1 MLNIDPDESLLSDT
15 FHIKTRLGNG
25 ATSMVYM
32 LVQNDYNQSPDYSK
46 LRVIKI
52 SKASEHERCF
62 KNEVK
67 ILKQLESSDNFK
79 LFYENVLNSSSTG
92 KFIIFENILFE
103 LQSLTLIQSK
113 QLIDI
118 IESLYNC
125 RIIHR
130 DIRPQNLMLDKKY
143 ERLKLIDFGYAETF
157 NINQETK
164 QLPIEGVISY
174 AGLNFFSK
182 FLLNSVAVCYE
193 YERTFDLPCAI
204 NLIMYMTDND
214 VNNKLTSFKDL
225 PSFRERMAATYS
237 YWLDRKNIK
246 KNYADLLNL
255 VDNSQGSPDFGLI
268 KNEIETYFNMLD

>member
-1 MLNIDPDESLLSDT
+1 MMPIISATKCELFDESL
-15 FHIKTRLGNG
+15 
-25 ATSMVYM
+25 
-32 LVQNDYNQSPDYSK
+32 
-46 LRVIKI
+46 
-52 SKASEHERCF
+52 
-62 KNEVK
+62 
-67 ILKQLESSDNFK
+67 K
-79 LFYENVLNSSSTG
+79 LFKMIKKTSFQS

-164 QLPIEGVISY
+164 RLPIEGVISY